1 MGIIEDIKELMNMP
15 YHIIIDINND
25 IEHQVFQEFDIN
37 VKIKKYSNKNIIFMS
52 KIKDNENWG
61 VIGKSKI
68 ILNLPSDLKEGEIK
82 FKLFP
87 LLDGYIK
94 IPEIE
99 FFEYEIVENQNNIND
114 NYSGVQFKEID
125 FGSFIEGNER
135 IIKIN
140 SINEYTLRL
149 NLT

>member
-1 MGIIEDIKELMNMP
+1 MP

-99 FFEYEIVENQNNIND
+99 FFEYEILENQNNIND
-114 NYSGVQFKEID
+114 NIVEFNLKKLILEVLLKEMKELLKLILLMN
-125 FGSFIEGNER
+125 I
-135 IIKIN
+135 
-140 SINEYTLRL
+140 L
-149 NLT
+149 

>member
-1 MGIIEDIKELMNMP
+1 MNMP

-37 VKIKKYSNKNIIFMS
+37 IKIKQS

-68 ILNLPSDLKEGEIK
+68 IINLPSDIKEVEIK

-87 LLDGYIK
+87 LLDDCIK

-99 FFEYEIVENQNNIND
+99 FFENEILENKNNIND
-114 NYSGVQFKEID
+114 NIVEFNLKKLILGVLLKEMKELLKLILLMN
-125 FGSFIEGNER
+125 I
-135 IIKIN
+135 
-140 SINEYTLRL
+140 L
-149 NLT
+149 

>member
-1 MGIIEDIKELMNMP
+1 
-15 YHIIIDINND
+15 
-25 IEHQVFQEFDIN
+25 
-37 VKIKKYSNKNIIFMS
+37 MS

>member
-1 MGIIEDIKELMNMP
+1 MP

-68 ILNLPSDLKEGEIK
+68 ILNLPSDIKEVEIK

-87 LLDGYIK
+87 LLDDCIK

-99 FFEYEIVENQNNIND
+99 FFENEILENKNNIND
-114 NYSGVQFKEID
+114 NIVEFNLKKLILEVLLKEMKELLKLILL
-125 FGSFIEGNER
+125 
-135 IIKIN
+135 IN
-140 SINEYTLRL
+140 IL
-149 NLT
+149 